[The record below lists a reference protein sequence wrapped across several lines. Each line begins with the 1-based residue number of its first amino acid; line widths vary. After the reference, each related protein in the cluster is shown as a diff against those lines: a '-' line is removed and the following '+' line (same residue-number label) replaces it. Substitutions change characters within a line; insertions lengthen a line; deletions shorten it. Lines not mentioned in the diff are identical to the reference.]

1 MSNFVLQQKKN
12 LSGIILLFCKKQL
25 EAMCWKASS
34 AQPIKE
40 AMLQLTVNQLKQLVV
55 SFFPCCCRSRD
66 QLDREHHS
74 LECITT
80 TR

>member
-1 MSNFVLQQKKN
+1 MWYNFAILQETTRGDVLE
-12 LSGIILLFCKKQL
+12 SLL
-25 EAMCWKASS
+25 S

-55 SFFPCCCRSRD
+55 SFFPCCWRSRD